1 MLHATLCGQKCSLHL
16 QRRPEQLKLGII
28 LPVVVR
34 SAPTK
39 CHVKTKAARNNNE
52 QNLKETLVP

>member
-16 QRRPEQLKLGII
+16 QQRPEQLKLGMI

-34 SAPTK
+34 PAPTN
-39 CHVKTKAARNNNE
+39 CHVQTTAARNNNE
-52 QNLKETLVP
+52 QNVKETPVP

>member
-1 MLHATLCGQKCSLHL
+1 MLHAALCGQKRSLHT
-16 QRRPEQLKLGII
+16 QRWPEQLKLGII
-28 LPVVVR
+28 LPAVVR

-39 CHVKTKAARNNNE
+39 CQVQTKAARNNNE